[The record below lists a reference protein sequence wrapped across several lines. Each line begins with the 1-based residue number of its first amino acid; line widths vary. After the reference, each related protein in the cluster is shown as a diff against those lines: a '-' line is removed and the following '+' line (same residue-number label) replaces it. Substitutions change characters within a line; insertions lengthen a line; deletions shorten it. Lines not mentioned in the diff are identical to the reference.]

1 MQRQNSF
8 GRSRKNG
15 DGLSRFGDTGSS
27 KSFFLPDERERNS
40 RVSSDE
46 AADEAAAEI
55 ANGGS
60 LLERKE
66 SAARHAAPAPSGLT
80 RAMSFRQ
87 GRERALSMPDL
98 SVYGVMTPWADKEVA
113 HKGDGPGLKETS
125 HATKEKDG
133 RGNKYVNQYLI
144 IHKIGQTSWSKVKLC
159 LNTTDFSP
167 YVIKEVR
174 KSHLCGAAEGG
185 PGSAGSS
192 TVSAE
197 ARIKKEVAI
206 IKKLD
211 HPKIVAFH
219 EVINDSAG
227 DKLYFVMEYLAK
239 GPVQT
244 TSSQSGLAAVPLE
257 LAWMYFRDIVL
268 GLEYLH
274 ARGVVHGD
282 IKPENV
288 LVSLTGEAKIT
299 DFGVSVA
306 SAGGARGGVAQAKSS
321 AQDLLAGVGMVG
333 SPVFNAPELLQPG
346 WKEKVRPAV
355 DVWALGI
362 SLYMML
368 SGTSPFQG
376 NTLLALTEA
385 ICDARL
391 RFPPPPNTGVATP
404 FGERVRDLIA
414 RMLEPDPAKRVTMA
428 EVRQHA
434 WVTRGAQHPLAQP
447 FAIGDSNDV
456 EVTEAEIADSMRE
469 MPKLSLG
476 VMVKLKITIGRRAA
490 EKRAAAAARL
500 RRRRRRSLEV
510 EAEAEAVWARQD
522 EPGGDGR

>member
-1 MQRQNSF
+1 MGCGASKASVQPEPAAAKYISEPAPEKFTPPSRVAADEPLTSSFKKKATPAAAASPDASPSKKRATFDLPTAPTAEPDDILEDFDDEENFVEEEEVGAPTKADGKRRANFADAAMQRQNSF

-288 LVSLTGEAKIT
+288 LVWLPGEAKIT

-306 SAGGARGGVAQAKSS
+306 SAGGARGGA
-321 AQDLLAGVGMVG
+321 
-333 SPVFNAPELLQPG
+333 
-346 WKEKVRPAV
+346 
-355 DVWALGI
+355 
-362 SLYMML
+362 
-368 SGTSPFQG
+368 
-376 NTLLALTEA
+376 
-385 ICDARL
+385 
-391 RFPPPPNTGVATP
+391 
-404 FGERVRDLIA
+404 
-414 RMLEPDPAKRVTMA
+414 
-428 EVRQHA
+428 A
-434 WVTRGAQHPLAQP
+434 WCRHY
-447 FAIGDSNDV
+447 D
-456 EVTEAEIADSMRE
+456 R
-469 MPKLSLG
+469 
-476 VMVKLKITIGRRAA
+476 
-490 EKRAAAAARL
+490 
-500 RRRRRRSLEV
+500 
-510 EAEAEAVWARQD
+510 
-522 EPGGDGR
+522 